1 MLLKQLCEMMVWNS
15 MGGMPSYLSNTS
27 NLVEKRMPRC
37 LHFLCPQKISLTTFY
52 IYPQLDCWR
61 VLHGVPLF
69 WKGILQFHT
78 SFKFKQPGNPT
89 HLSICW
95 GFQVSVASLK
105 VIVNMRESPSTV
117 SCRSFLSSLVILK
130 MWMESSSDSVWE
142 DDIHAEQHDL
152 NR

>member
-1 MLLKQLCEMMVWNS
+1 MLLKQLCEMMVWNPW
-15 MGGMPSYLSNTS
+15 GMSYLSNTS

-37 LHFLCPQKISLTTFY
+37 LHFLSPKDLPDHFLYLSSAWLLKSIT
-52 IYPQLDCWR
+52 WR
-61 VLHGVPLF
+61 SLF

-78 SFKFKQPGNPT
+78 SFKFKQPVIP

-95 GFQVSVASLK
+95 GFHVGCLSQSHRKYERITLPLAAD
-105 VIVNMRESPSTV
+105 P
-117 SCRSFLSSLVILK
+117 FLSSLVILK